1 MTAIKATALVLG
13 LSGAFALGVLIG
25 PQITERTPMVTSSDE
40 VHPAPAP
47 APSPTPVSTAASKG
61 RPAAS
66 RVSVVPAS
74 APEIQAR
81 MKPVLN
87 AGTNL
92 KWAAE
97 GFRDAEQFAT
107 VAYAARNTGIP
118 FAVLKHHVITDSKSL
133 ADAIHELRPQ
143 LDARTEAKRAATMAR
158 SDVAAIGLH

>member
-1 MTAIKATALVLG
+1 MTAMKVAALVLG
-13 LSGAFALGVLIG
+13 LAGAFALGVVIG
-25 PQITERTPMVTSSDE
+25 PQITDRTPMVASSDE
-40 VHPAPAP
+40 IQPAP
-47 APSPTPVSTAASKG
+47 APSPAPVSTKPSAG

-74 APEIQAR
+74 APEVQER

-118 FAVLKHHVITDSKSL
+118 FAVLKHHVIAESKSL
-133 ADAIHELRPQ
+133 ADAIHEFRPK
-143 LDARTEAKRAATMAR
+143 LDAKAEAKRAGIMAR
-158 SDVAAIGLH
+158 SDVAAIGIH